1 MSRETII
8 IKCTDCD
15 REVYRRD
22 TGELRNDNGVVGTVI
37 KTFNINKQKCP
48 YCRGIKSPEE

>member
-1 MSRETII
+1 MSRETIV
-8 IKCTDCD
+8 IKCTDCG

-22 TGELRNDNGVVGTVI
+22 TGELRNDNGIVGTVL

-48 YCRGIKSPEE
+48 YCRGIKSPED